1 MHFCT
6 FQLFFI
12 NLLLIFNEY
21 KLIRVLNDLV
31 KFKVFLFEDTMLKNP
46 FRLMEYLLFI
56 KELFQMNHDVNN
68 L

>member
-21 KLIRVLNDLV
+21 KLIRFLNDLV
-31 KFKVFLFEDTMLKNP
+31 KFKVFLFEDTMLKIP

>member
-31 KFKVFLFEDTMLKNP
+31 KFKVFLFEDTMLKIP

>member
-31 KFKVFLFEDTMLKNP
+31 KFKVFLFEDTMPKNP